1 MTANASKPLSPSR
14 DPDLQKVG
22 PALRRAAQ
30 NARELALRT
39 GTPCHVW
46 RDGKIVN
53 IGAPGSDTEP
63 GKVMPGTT
71 P

>member
-1 MTANASKPLSPSR
+1 MLR
-14 DPDLQKVG
+14 DPDLQKVL

-46 RDGKIVN
+46 RDGKMVN
-53 IGAPGSDTEP
+53 IGASLP
-63 GKVMPGTT
+63 GKPAAAK
-71 P
+71 

>member
-1 MTANASKPLSPSR
+1 MTASKPKPTSPSR
-14 DPDLQKVG
+14 DPDLLKVS

-46 RDGKIVN
+46 RDGKMVN
-53 IGAPGSDTEP
+53 IGSRDQARCRARPRR
-63 GKVMPGTT
+63 
-71 P
+71 

>member
-1 MTANASKPLSPSR
+1 MTSNAPKPPVTLH
-14 DPDLQKVG
+14 DPDLQKVL

-46 RDGKIVN
+46 RDGKMVN
-53 IGAPGSDTEP
+53 IGAPGS
-63 GKVMPGTT
+63 GKAPVTK
-71 P
+71 

>member
-1 MTANASKPLSPSR
+1 MTASKPKPSSPSR
-14 DPDLQKVG
+14 DPDLHKVL

-46 RDGKIVN
+46 RDGKMVN
-53 IGAPGSDTEP
+53 IGAPGSDAAP
-63 GKVMPGTT
+63 GKAAD
-71 P
+71 

>member
-1 MTANASKPLSPSR
+1 MSTTQPKPPVTLHG
-14 DPDLQKVG
+14 PDLQKVL

-46 RDGKIVN
+46 RDGTMVN
-53 IGAPGSDTEP
+53 IGATLP
-63 GKVMPGTT
+63 GKAPVTK
-71 P
+71 

>member
-1 MTANASKPLSPSR
+1 MSTLKLQPPITLR
-14 DPDLQKVG
+14 DPDLQKVL

-46 RDGKIVN
+46 RDGKMVN
-53 IGAPGSDTEP
+53 IGASLPGAAP
-63 GKVMPGTT
+63 GKVFD
-71 P
+71 

>member
-1 MTANASKPLSPSR
+1 MTASKPKPSNSSR
-14 DPDLQKVG
+14 DPDLQKVL

-46 RDGKIVN
+46 RDGRMVN
-53 IGAPGSDTEP
+53 IGASLP
-63 GKVMPGTT
+63 GKPAAAK
-71 P
+71 